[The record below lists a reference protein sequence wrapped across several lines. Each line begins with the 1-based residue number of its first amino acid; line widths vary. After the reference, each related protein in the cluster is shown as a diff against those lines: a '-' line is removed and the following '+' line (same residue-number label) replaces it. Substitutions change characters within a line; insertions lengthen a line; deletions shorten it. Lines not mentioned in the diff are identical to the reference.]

1 MGSLSDWEKVMSE
14 PLGRGGQSTVFLV
27 RRPERRD
34 TRNKSFETLR
44 ELAGGGLNNP
54 QVAQRFAS
62 ATIDMAREDYPSEL
76 GALKVFNPRAAGSAA
91 EQQALGRLKN
101 EINILSQDRPGLL
114 KLLDHNE
121 SEKWIVTEYRDRGTL
136 EQHLARYKGNV
147 KLVIK
152 SFLSLV
158 RTVTAL
164 HQEGIVHR
172 DIKPQNIFMGDDDEL
187 ILGDFGIVFLPNQL
201 ERLSVSGESV
211 GPHDFM
217 PPWVFLDE
225 KPEIKQNFDVYMMG
239 KVLWCMV
246 TGRMKLPREE
256 FRDHRFDV
264 TALYPNDPDMY
275 IINRILEKCVVA
287 REQECLFSA
296 LDLLPRIL
304 AYAEMLK
311 RGGELV
317 KEDIPRPCRVC
328 GYGDYQKLNAGA
340 ALHLTK
346 FVNMVDQH
354 VGSLRTELLA
364 CDKCGHVQF
373 FKIG

>member
-1 MGSLSDWEKVMSE
+1 MGTLSDWEKVRSE
-14 PLGRGGQSTVFLV
+14 PLGGGGQSTVYLA
-27 RRPERRD
+27 RKPERKAARGRSFD
-34 TRNKSFETLR
+34 TLKALS
-44 ELAGGGLNNP
+44 AQGLNK
-54 QVAQRFAS
+54 QTALEFAHAS
-62 ATIDMAREDYPSEL
+62 LDVAREDHPSEL
-76 GALKVFNPRAAGSAA
+76 GALKVFSPRAAGIAA
-91 EQQALGRLKN
+91 EQQALGRLRN
-101 EINILSQDRPGLL
+101 EIAVLSQNRPGLL

-121 SEKWIVTEYRDRGTL
+121 SENWIVTEYRHRGTL
-136 EQHLARYKGNV
+136 EEHLRKYKGNV

-158 RTVTAL
+158 RTVTEL

-187 ILGDFGIVFLPNQL
+187 ILGDFGIVFLPNQP
-201 ERLSVSGESV
+201 ERLSVTGESV

-225 KPEIKQNFDVYMMG
+225 KPEIKRNFDVYMMG

-256 FRDHRFDV
+256 FRDPRFDV
-264 TALYPNDPDMY
+264 TVLYPHDPDMY

-287 REQECLFSA
+287 REQDCLFSA

-304 AYAEMLK
+304 TYAEMLK

-317 KEDIPRPCRVC
+317 KEDIPKPCRVC
-328 GYGDYQKLNAGA
+328 GYGYYQKLNAGV
-340 ALHLTK
+340 ALHLTT